1 MQRLPSLSLA
11 LICALLFNFPAAR
24 AQEVRVQPT
33 GAASAIKTASALP
46 AASLEAATVI
56 TAARLSEHLHV
67 VASDEMAGRDTPS
80 RGLDETAKY
89 IADHLT
95 RFNLKPAGDDGTF
108 FQRISLV
115 RHKVDAART
124 NADLS
129 GRAFKFGQD
138 FLVSRTPGAAS
149 GALVFA
155 DHGWVVKAK
164 NLNAY
169 KGLDVRDKIVI
180 IAGTG
185 FPTGITRD
193 DIKGKLGEDWEDPEA
208 YARRNGAKGLIVI
221 PRTRNFERWWRT
233 VRSAAERG
241 TFEMERFATPGSGQQ
256 MPTIYPSAAMLDA
269 LFAGE
274 PVSGADIF
282 KGAQAGERRAAFA
295 LSQKKRVK
303 FEVVAAT
310 EKQMTQ
316 NVVAVLEGADA
327 TLKQEYVAVGAHY
340 DHVGTGLAVNGD
352 ALYNGADDDGSGTV
366 AVLSL
371 AEAFS
376 RAPTEARPA
385 RSILFVWHA
394 GEEKGLWGSEYFTRF
409 PTVPLERIIA
419 QLNLDMIGRSKKAG
433 DTKPE
438 NRDLSGPNEIYVIGS
453 KMLSTALGDLSE
465 RVNRSYLN
473 LDFNYKYDDPADPNR
488 FFFRSDHFNYAQRGI
503 PIIFYFDGVHED
515 YHQPSDTVDKIDFQK
530 MEKVTRT
537 VFLTAAELAAMPVR
551 PRVDKQLPP
560 ELMER

>member
-1 MQRLPSLSLA
+1 MRRLPSLSLA

-33 GAASAIKTASALP
+33 GAASATKTASALP
-46 AASLEAATVI
+46 AASLEAAKMI

-95 RFNLKPAGDDGTF
+95 RFKLKPAGDDGTF

-124 NADLS
+124 TAQFGS
-129 GRAFKFGQD
+129 RAFKFGQD

-193 DIKGKLGEDWEDPEA
+193 DIKGKVGEDWEDPEA
-208 YARRNGAKGLIVI
+208 YARRNGAKGLIVV

-241 TFEMERFATPGSGQQ
+241 TFEMERFATSGSGQQ

-274 PVSGADIF
+274 AVNGADIF

-537 VFLTAAELAAMPVR
+537 VFLTAAELAAAPVR